1 MREIGSFFEYPDAEC
16 FGASPA
22 EHNFL
27 KGAKL
32 FASGR
37 DIFAFLG
44 RILGRRKMFVPDF
57 FCPHTAIFIS
67 KYFDIIRYKDTPNG
81 RPVLDGLCDGSVLL
95 AVNTFGM
102 YSAERYGAGSIGKDV
117 ILVEDHSH
125 APFSRYATESNA
137 DYTIASLRKVLPLGS
152 GAYLKSNKTFA
163 VSEMIGECGIQDAVF
178 FDAARKKRIY
188 LKTGDGDKSSI
199 LKLYAEVENIVECNA
214 MVRSIGEES
223 KNLLFGLNIEKLQ
236 RSRAEN
242 FFLFKDIVDAEL
254 LNGNISDINSVFN
267 PVVLLDDVGS
277 RNALRSHLIE
287 EKVYPPV
294 HWNLDGVENVSPE
307 SKNLSECVLT
317 IPLDYRYSKYD
328 VERVAKIIN
337 NFKKI

>member
-1 MREIGSFFEYPDAEC
+1 MR
-16 FGASPA
+16 
-22 EHNFL
+22 N
-27 KGAKL
+27 
-32 FASGR
+32 SG
-37 DIFAFLG
+37 
-44 RILGRRKMFVPDF
+44 
-57 FCPHTAIFIS
+57 
-67 KYFDIIRYKDTPNG
+67 
-81 RPVLDGLCDGSVLL
+81 
-95 AVNTFGM
+95 
-102 YSAERYGAGSIGKDV
+102 
-117 ILVEDHSH
+117 
-125 APFSRYATESNA
+125 
-137 DYTIASLRKVLPLGS
+137 
-152 GAYLKSNKTFA
+152 
-163 VSEMIGECGIQDAVF
+163 CGF

-214 MVRSIGEES
+214 TVRSIGEES